1 LITPSLERNHFFLV
15 GDFCLSNFHKV
26 FRQKFNIKRIAG
38 LLFNIFLFS
47 ETCPVNALLAFPARC
62 TEILSNQAHLDKKY
76 LSVAACGFVY
86 PECGFHLL
94 GKRYISSV

>member
-1 LITPSLERNHFFLV
+1 MLVDFETNFLV
-15 GDFCLSNFHKV
+15 
-26 FRQKFNIKRIAG
+26 
-38 LLFNIFLFS
+38 S
-47 ETCPVNALLAFPARC
+47 ETCPVNALLPAQVRC
-62 TEILSNQAHLDKKY
+62 TKIISNQAHLDKKY